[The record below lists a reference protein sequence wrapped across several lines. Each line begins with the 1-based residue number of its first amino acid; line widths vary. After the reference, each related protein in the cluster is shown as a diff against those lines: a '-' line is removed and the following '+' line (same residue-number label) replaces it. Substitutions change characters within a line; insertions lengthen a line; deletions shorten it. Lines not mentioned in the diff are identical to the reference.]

1 MTAEQ
6 AWRFPRSATSVPC
19 LRPFRHRTGC
29 PESGAPGS
37 GVPRTAGEDG
47 RRSSYPPREAPDSV
61 QRRWQRLCAGCNL
74 MAQSDKSGLGSMP
87 PRRHLGDALLESI
100 FHRAAALGIETA
112 SGRDL
117 PVLVWALAWDLA
129 SAVTLHL
136 TELQPQGLAMLLW
149 GFAVFE
155 AIPRQELSIPRSL
168 YKAVLSQVETEDES
182 EITKAEDV
190 KKDDGGFSVPSKKKK
205 KGKGKGK
212 GSTAPRKVRCE
223 PGTQAF
229 ADELMMDISRS
240 IDAALRPL
248 KAHLA
253 AKIRGF
259 IGPQDPLAGQTI
271 PVSYRS
277 TTLAQGMDDRC
288 GETRRFNDAT
298 TRHANETTRDI
309 CQDVELHCYEHSCG
323 AVYLQGH
330 VEERANGD
338 ASGKGRKFAAPTF
351 WLAPKGA
358 EARELS
364 NIVWSVATVQV
375 PAPEWLTAPLPS
387 RAAEFLPQESA
398 NLLWALAV
406 SSLPATLEDFVIAL
420 QAAGRCTPE
429 EFAAW
434 KPQDA
439 LEYSTGLNKK
449 PAVVADQEHSLAPP

>member
-1 MTAEQ
+1 M
-6 AWRFPRSATSVPC
+6 F
-19 LRPFRHRTGC
+19 
-29 PESGAPGS
+29 
-37 GVPRTAGEDG
+37 
-47 RRSSYPPREAPDSV
+47 
-61 QRRWQRLCAGCNL
+61 
-74 MAQSDKSGLGSMP
+74 
-87 PRRHLGDALLESI
+87 
-100 FHRAAALGIETA
+100 AALDSA
-112 SGRDL
+112 S
-117 PVLVWALAWDLA
+117 
-129 SAVTLHL
+129 
-136 TELQPQGLAMLLW
+136 
-149 GFAVFE
+149 
-155 AIPRQELSIPRSL
+155 
-168 YKAVLSQVETEDES
+168 EDES

-190 KKDDGGFSVPSKKKK
+190 KKVQKAALQPPGTVEDDGGFSVPSKKKK

-277 TTLAQGMDDRC
+277 TTLAQGMDDRWHAEFHLRGPMKC
-288 GETRRFNDAT
+288 FYEAVQTTGSVKAKSGFRQNAEICHLEGYWRRGARSIHIRWTKETRRFNDAT

-351 WLAPKGA
+351 WLAPKGLRCTCGCPCCCNCV
-358 EARELS
+358 RE
-364 NIVWSVATVQV
+364 
-375 PAPEWLTAPLPS
+375 PLPPS
-387 RAAEFLPQESA
+387 
-398 NLLWALAV
+398 
-406 SSLPATLEDFVIAL
+406 
-420 QAAGRCTPE
+420 C
-429 EFAAW
+429 
-434 KPQDA
+434 
-439 LEYSTGLNKK
+439 
-449 PAVVADQEHSLAPP
+449 